1 MNTTD
6 TTWLPLEEAYTD
18 EFGVIL
24 PEVHQ
29 AAREL
34 WRQAENFV
42 LSTLRDT
49 AAGQR
54 LMCKAAASVSHQFS
68 QQLDQIKDLNA
79 YLWRT
84 FKRLVLNELEKENG
98 HRGKLEHAKN
108 EPAAEYLFG
117 HHDEDLDRKILIQ
130 QIIRLMDAWTREVFE
145 LLAEGHSYEEIAA
158 MRGQPANAL
167 RSRFSKQL
175 EKIRK
180 QLQP

>member
-1 MNTTD
+1 M
-6 TTWLPLEEAYTD
+6 
-18 EFGVIL
+18 IL
-24 PEVHQ
+24 PEVYE

-42 LSTLRDT
+42 LSTLKDT

-54 LMCKAAASVSHQFS
+54 LMCKAAASVSRQFS
-68 QQLDQIKDLNA
+68 QQPGQIEDLNA

-84 FKRLVLNELEKENG
+84 FKRMVLNELEKENG
-98 HRGKLEHAKN
+98 HRDKLEHAGN
-108 EPAAEYLFG
+108 EPTAQYLFG
-117 HHDEDLDRKILIQ
+117 HHNEDLDRKILIQ

-145 LLAEGHSYEEIAA
+145 LLAEDHSYEEIAA
-158 MRGQPANAL
+158 MRSQPANAI

-180 QLQP
+180 QLQS